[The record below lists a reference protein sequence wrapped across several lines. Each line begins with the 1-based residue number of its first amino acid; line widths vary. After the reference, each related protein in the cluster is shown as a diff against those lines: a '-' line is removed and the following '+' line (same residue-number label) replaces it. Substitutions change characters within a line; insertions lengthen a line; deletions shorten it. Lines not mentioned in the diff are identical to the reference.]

1 MTSNKRKMRMQWV
14 GEAFGFVAFVT
25 VFSPWIITC
34 GFVWLACDLP
44 ERLGLWRV
52 E

>member
-1 MTSNKRKMRMQWV
+1 MPSTKRKMRMQWV
-14 GEAFGFVAFVT
+14 GEAIGFVAFVV
-25 VFSPWIITC
+25 VFSPFIVPV

-44 ERLGLWRV
+44 ELLGLWRV